1 MYVCMRQ
8 IYKGK
13 KKLCLSLLLRVRPK
27 VNGSRPNRGAPVFPS
42 PGCLFLAS
50 CALLGRSLSSSST
63 VLINCTTCTALCARP
78 WPTVEGGAPPP

>member
-1 MYVCMRQ
+1 MRQ

-42 PGCLFLAS
+42 PGRLLLALALPCIGFFYHRPPHHVPCLYALFL
-50 CALLGRSLSSSST
+50 LLLRF
-63 VLINCTTCTALCARP
+63 
-78 WPTVEGGAPPP
+78 